1 VQRCSNMRSTDKSD
15 TGTLVVR
22 AAPSTPE
29 RVYWACVAGILV
41 WALLREL
48 GVDPDA
54 APLRLLPFVGV
65 LAVAA
70 ANLILRNR
78 YSAAMRAKQ
87 LAPPDRQGG
96 PMGWIFV
103 AVDFLTIVAGLR
115 FSGGLHSAV
124 WVVSFVVL
132 AGETVLE
139 RRREAAITRLAACIA
154 IFFGTIPLPPE
165 KIDWPAYLL
174 EMYVRMG
181 LLIAVSSVM
190 RRLRERSENH
200 MAEISN
206 LRAELA
212 LADQRASIAREI
224 HDGVGNSLAGAVLRL
239 ELAARTIG
247 TSGDALPPAQMLK
260 EEAQALRNAMTA
272 VRDWTFLN
280 HPWNAPA
287 DAPLSEIIDHETR
300 RWTSR
305 TGIPVDVSGLDDLDA
320 LPQRFHVPVLRIL
333 QESLTNVAKHAG
345 QPSKVCLSATRT
357 GRKLVI
363 EASDDGLGIQS
374 GLESSGLG
382 LASMKDRAT
391 GIGARL
397 TVQPNAGKGTCV
409 RLELNTPART

>member
-1 VQRCSNMRSTDKSD
+1 MQRCSNMRSTDKSD

-96 PMGWIFV
+96 PMGWVFV
-103 AVDFLTIVAGLR
+103 AVDF
-115 FSGGLHSAV
+115 
-124 WVVSFVVL
+124 
-132 AGETVLE
+132 LE

>member
-1 VQRCSNMRSTDKSD
+1 MRSTDRSD
-15 TGTLVVR
+15 SGPS
-22 AAPSTPE
+22 AARSTPSTPE
-29 RVYWACVAGILV
+29 RVYWACVAGILL
-41 WALLREL
+41 WALLREI

-54 APLRLLPFVGV
+54 APLRLWPFVGV
-65 LAVAA
+65 LGVAA

-78 YSAAMRAKQ
+78 YSAALREKE

-96 PMGWIFV
+96 PMGWLFV

-124 WVVSFVVL
+124 WVISFVVL

-139 RRREAAITRLAACIA
+139 RRREAAITRLAACVA
-154 IFFGTIPLPPE
+154 IFFGTVPLPPE
-165 KIDWPAYLL
+165 RIDWPAFLL

-190 RRLRERSENH
+190 RRLRERSEYH

-247 TSGDALPPAQMLK
+247 NSENATPPAQMLK
-260 EEAQALRNAMTA
+260 EEAQALRNAMGA

-280 HPWNAPA
+280 HPWSTPT
-287 DAPLSEIIDHETR
+287 DAPLSQIVDHEAH
-300 RWTSR
+300 RWTTR
-305 TGIPVDVSGLDDLDA
+305 TGIPLEISGLAALDEV
-320 LPQRFHVPVLRIL
+320 PRRCHVAVLRIL
-333 QESLTNVAKHAG
+333 QESLINIAKHAG
-345 QPSKVCLSATRT
+345 QPSLAKVSATRA
-357 GRKLVI
+357 GRKVCV
-363 EASDDGLGIQS
+363 EVSDNGLGIAP
-374 GLESSGLG
+374 GMESTGLG
-382 LASMKDRAT
+382 LASMKERAA
-391 GIGARL
+391 GIGAHL
-397 TVQPNAGKGTCV
+397 TIQPNPDRGTCV
-409 RLELNTPART
+409 RLELAVPGRA